1 MFDLE
6 TTSPLTT
13 TNLSAILTADN
24 WLVLTER
31 ARALLGPMGASDFM
45 LRFETSGA
53 GQDQAS
59 HAMGTLPDPLLR
71 MFSNSE
77 HVRTDPIFRQF
88 ASSTLPMAWQPCEI
102 NVHDGHSVY
111 RLLHA
116 MDIRHGLSML
126 LRGPHGASRID
137 FYGTKLGT
145 FSNSAGQ
152 DAAFVLLALY
162 LHEAVETL
170 WRLCKPRPAALLSER
185 ELECLD
191 WSAGGKT
198 SREVGAI
205 LGISQRTVY
214 FHLNNVAAKLNVYGT
229 RHAISRAI
237 MLGILQPRG

>member
-1 MFDLE
+1 MLDFD
-6 TTSPLTT
+6 TPTQLTMT
-13 TNLSAILTADN
+13 DLSAILSADD
-24 WLVLTER
+24 WVALTER
-31 ARALLGPMGASDFM
+31 ARAMLAPMGASDFM
-45 LRFETSGA
+45 LRFDTDGN
-53 GQDQAS
+53 GQGPHC
-59 HAMGTLPDPLLR
+59 HAVGTLPEPLLR
-71 MFSNSE
+71 MFANAE

-88 ASSTLPMAWQPCEI
+88 ADSSLPLAWQPSQVEAQ
-102 NVHDGHSVY
+102 DGHSVY

-116 MDIRHGLSML
+116 MDIRHALSVV
-126 LRGPHGASRID
+126 LRGAHGTSRID
-137 FYGTKLGT
+137 FYGTRLGAFT
-145 FSNSAGQ
+145 TSAGQ
-152 DAAFVLLALY
+152 HAAFVLLGLY

-170 WRLCKPRPAALLSER
+170 WRRCKPQPAPLLSER

-237 MLGILQPRG
+237 MLGILQPRR